1 MLRDI
6 QDKLGVV
13 GMIEEMNHPNNQ
25 VAREH
30 PSDLDRALEKIE
42 ALLNL
47 SISDEAPVRTRQ
59 KAKPGGSKSPKFRLG
74 VPTRRPT
81 ATETK
86 ASLARAELI
95 LRVIETISREVSHLP
110 ADSVDKLLRSSDPKL
125 LVSLAK
131 ASLADAP
138 IDRAE
143 RMALRGAERF
153 QKLLQNA
160 GGTVSTRWVSDFL
173 GTTEDAVRKRAQRGS
188 LIARRMASNELSFPR
203 FQFDEA
209 KGQLLP
215 GLTKLLTETKSW
227 DPDELIRFLL
237 VRHEPAS
244 NDDTPLKLLQRGEV
258 DRAIDLA
265 QHHLNQRA

>member
-1 MLRDI
+1 
-6 QDKLGVV
+6 
-13 GMIEEMNHPNNQ
+13 MIEEMNHPNSPAAQ
-25 VAREH
+25 EH
-30 PSDLDRALEKIE
+30 LSDLDRALKRIE
-42 ALLNL
+42 ALLHL
-47 SISDEAPVRTRQ
+47 SIPDEASVRRGQ
-59 KAKPGGSKSPKFRLG
+59 NARPGGSESQKTGQSK
-74 VPTRRPT
+74 VSVRRSS

-95 LRVIETISREVSHLP
+95 LRVVETISREVSHLP

-143 RMALRGAERF
+143 RMALKGAERF
-153 QKLLQNA
+153 QKLLQDA

-173 GTTEDAVRKRAQRGS
+173 GTTEEAVRKRAQRGS
-188 LIARRMASNELSFPR
+188 LIARRTASNELSFPR

-215 GLTKLLTETKSW
+215 GLTKLLAETKSW

-244 NDDTPLKLLQRGEV
+244 NDETPLKLIRRGEA